1 MIRLIPLLALVACHA
16 GSNPKTQPPKHA
28 LEASTDSTLAI
39 AARIMANLPAGDPA
53 ARLEAASRA
62 LIGRPYVLGTLG
74 EGDSTKGD
82 AKPRL
87 SLDAFDCV
95 TFIETSLA
103 MAVSGDTATLLA
115 HMDSIR
121 YLGGTV
127 EWRLRNHF
135 FEGEWLPRNRRW
147 AKPVEFTGDT
157 TQMRVLARQGFYAKR
172 GATVPDTTIPVRM
185 VPSAK
190 AIERWSKASDTT
202 RIRGMAL
209 VGKVEGFPVLHTG
222 FLVER
227 KGEPAKIRHA
237 SQRGAVVEEPLFRY
251 LQEKKKFVG
260 LVVWEWFP

>member
-1 MIRLIPLLALVACHA
+1 MIRLIPLLALTACHA
-16 GSNPKTQPPKHA
+16 GSNPPPPTA
-28 LEASTDSTLAI
+28 RATEPPTDSTLAV
-39 AARIMANLPAGDPA
+39 AARIMASLPAGDPA

-87 SLDAFDCV
+87 RLDAFDCV

-103 MAVSGDTATLLA
+103 MAVSEDTSSLLA

-127 EWRLRNHF
+127 QWRLRNHF

-147 AKPVEFTGDT
+147 ARPVVFPGDT
-157 TQMRVLARQGFYAKR
+157 TETRTLARQGFYAKR
-172 GATVPDTTIPVRM
+172 GATVPDTTIPIRM
-185 VPSAK
+185 IPSAK

-202 RIRGMAL
+202 RIRGLAL

-227 KGEPAKIRHA
+227 KGEPARIRHA
-237 SQRGAVVEEPLFRY
+237 SQRGAVREEPLFLY
-251 LQEKKKFVG
+251 LQDKKKFVG
-260 LVVWEWFP
+260 LLVWEWFP